1 MIPSQVETIPTTTNA
16 VASFRNENYNTD
28 IPIDFGAHMYSQSNE
43 IDYVEQQLQFHND
56 TNNQ

>member
-43 IDYVEQQLQFHND
+43 IDYVE
-56 TNNQ
+56 